1 MSKKTIT
8 RNKTNKKIK
17 KENGRKGTNSFCIF
31 YIIGWLAFF
40 DDEQLFQI
48 KIVNLICYNVKN

>member
-17 KENGRKGTNSFCIF
+17 KENGRKVTNSFCIF

-40 DDEQLFQI
+40 DDEQLF
-48 KIVNLICYNVKN
+48 